1 MLDRHNPD
9 VEWLQVTTI
18 IFSIVAALAAFTGA
32 QAFWIAR
39 ALDRVYAAI
48 DRVGARLDRIEDVLV
63 EHGERIARLEVHVT
77 S

>member
-1 MLDRHNPD
+1 M
-9 VEWLQVTTI
+9 EWAQVVTI
-18 IFSIVAALAAFTGA
+18 VGALAAFTGV

-48 DRVGARLDRIEDVLV
+48 DRVEARLDRIEGAVIAQ
-63 EHGERIARLEVHVT
+63 GERIARLEARL